1 MKDFK
6 YKYEHLTYTEFFEEL
21 NKVGNNSQ
29 KERLVRVMMY
39 EDDFNHLSFEKL
51 VDIKILL
58 KQFKPL
64 KDDLKNKVSE
74 WKEAIQIA
82 LDNKRD

>member
-39 EDDFNHLSFEKL
+39 
-51 VDIKILL
+51 
-58 KQFKPL
+58 
-64 KDDLKNKVSE
+64 
-74 WKEAIQIA
+74 
-82 LDNKRD
+82 